1 MIKVMTQL
9 GYGWEIIP
17 LSAAFPQSDGEKG
30 DTGGGSTE

>member
-17 LSAAFPQSDGEKG
+17 LLAAFPQSDEENG
-30 DTGGGSTE
+30 DTGGSAG